1 MTKSSKFASKFAR
14 EKWNR
19 DLALYKEF
27 NKLSEEPGSSRTEI
41 TRHLMKK
48 YGLHSESSVWYIRKK
63 VEERLQTKVEEK

>member
-1 MTKSSKFASKFAR
+1 M
-14 EKWNR
+14 
-19 DLALYKEF
+19 YKEF

-63 VEERLQTKVEEK
+63 VEERLQTKGEEK